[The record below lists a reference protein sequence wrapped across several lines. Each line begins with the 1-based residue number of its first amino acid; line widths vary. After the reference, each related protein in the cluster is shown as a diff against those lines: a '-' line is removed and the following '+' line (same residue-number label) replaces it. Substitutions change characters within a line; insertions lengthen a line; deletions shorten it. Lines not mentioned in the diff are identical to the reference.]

1 MKKFISVIAAVAVL
15 LSMSCFA
22 EEAKADEK
30 ETVVVTAAAD
40 EKEDAVTEAADGEA
54 SDVVPIADTTEEKPV
69 GDGEPAAEPA
79 KDEEKAEKTEIT
91 VKIDGAEIKFDQPP
105 ILVNDRTMVP
115 LRAIFEGLKA
125 VVTWENDTNTAIAFK
140 DDTTISVQID
150 NNKMFKN
157 SEVIELDAAPVL
169 VNDRTLVPV
178 RAISEAFNCKVDWDE
193 KNLEVIITTADEK
206 ETVVDENK
214 EEVKDGETVADDKK
228 DETAADE
235 AKVDETKADETK
247 ADETKADDKAADEK
261 AADEK

>member
-22 EEAKADEK
+22 EEAKSDEK
-30 ETVVVTAAAD
+30 EAVVITAAEA
-40 EKEDAVTEAADGEA
+40 KEDAAITAADGEEK
-54 SDVVPIADTTEEKPV
+54 DVVPIADTTEEKPV

-79 KDEEKAEKTEIT
+79 KDEKKAEKTEIT
-91 VKIDGAEIKFDQPP
+91 VKIDGTEIKFDQPP

-214 EEVKDGETVADDKK
+214 EEVKDGETAADDKK
-228 DETAADE
+228 DEAAADE
-235 AKVDETKADETK
+235 AKADEVKADETK
-247 ADETKADDKAADEK
+247 ADETKADDKAADDK

>member
-22 EEAKADEK
+22 EEAKSDEK
-30 ETVVVTAAAD
+30 EAVVITAAEA
-40 EKEDAVTEAADGEA
+40 KEDAAITAADGEEK
-54 SDVVPIADTTEEKPV
+54 DVVPIADTTEEKPV

-91 VKIDGAEIKFDQPP
+91 VKIDGTEIKFDQPP

-125 VVTWENDTNTAIAFK
+125 VVTWENDTNTVIAFK

-157 SEVIELDAAPVL
+157 SEVIELDAAPIL
-169 VNDRTLVPV
+169 VSDRTLVPV

-214 EEVKDGETVADDKK
+214 KEVKDGEAAADDKK
-228 DETAADE
+228 DEAAADE
-235 AKVDETKADETK
+235 AKADEAKADETKADEIK

-261 AADEK
+261 

>member
-22 EEAKADEK
+22 EEAKSDEK
-30 ETVVVTAAAD
+30 EAVVITAAEA
-40 EKEDAVTEAADGEA
+40 KEDASITAADGEEK
-54 SDVVPIADTTEEKPV
+54 DVVPIADTTEEKPV

-91 VKIDGAEIKFDQPP
+91 VKIDGTEIKFDQPP

-214 EEVKDGETVADDKK
+214 EEVKDGETAADDKK
-228 DETAADE
+228 DEAAADE
-235 AKVDETKADETK
+235 AKADETKADETKADETK

-261 AADEK
+261 

>member
-22 EEAKADEK
+22 EEAKSDEK
-30 ETVVVTAAAD
+30 EAVVITAAEA
-40 EKEDAVTEAADGEA
+40 KEDAAITAADGEEK
-54 SDVVPIADTTEEKPV
+54 DVVPIADTTEEKPV

-79 KDEEKAEKTEIT
+79 KDEKKAEKTEIT
-91 VKIDGAEIKFDQPP
+91 VKIDGTEIKFDQPP

-157 SEVIELDAAPVL
+157 SEVIELDAAPIL
-169 VNDRTLVPV
+169 VSDRTLVPV

-214 EEVKDGETVADDKK
+214 EKVKDGEAAADDKK
-228 DETAADE
+228 DEAAADE
-235 AKVDETKADETK
+235 AKADETK
-247 ADETKADDKAADEK
+247 ADEIKADEIKADDKAADEK
-261 AADEK
+261 

>member
-22 EEAKADEK
+22 EEAKSDEK
-30 ETVVVTAAAD
+30 EAVVITAAEA
-40 EKEDAVTEAADGEA
+40 KEDAAITAADGEEK
-54 SDVVPIADTTEEKPV
+54 DVVPIVDTTEEKPV
-69 GDGEPAAEPA
+69 DSDLAAEPA

-91 VKIDGAEIKFDQPP
+91 VKIDGTEIKFDQPP

-125 VVTWENDTNTAIAFK
+125 VVTWENDTNTVIAFK

-157 SEVIELDAAPVL
+157 SEVIELDAAPIL
-169 VNDRTLVPV
+169 VSDRTLVPV

-214 EEVKDGETVADDKK
+214 EEVKDGEAAADDKK
-228 DETAADE
+228 DEAAADE
-235 AKVDETKADETK
+235 AKADETKADETK

-261 AADEK
+261 

>member
-22 EEAKADEK
+22 EEAKSDEK
-30 ETVVVTAAAD
+30 EAVVITAAEA
-40 EKEDAVTEAADGEA
+40 KEDAAITAADGEEK
-54 SDVVPIADTTEEKPV
+54 DVVPIADTTEEKPV

-91 VKIDGAEIKFDQPP
+91 VKIDGTEIKFDQPP

-214 EEVKDGETVADDKK
+214 EEVKDGETAADDKK
-228 DETAADE
+228 DEAAADE
-235 AKVDETKADETK
+235 AKADETK
-247 ADETKADDKAADEK
+247 ADETKADEIKADDKAADEK
-261 AADEK
+261 